1 MAAPT
6 LKADVAAPSA
16 EGSLGPNPEV
26 NGRPPTIRS

>member
-16 EGSLGPNPEV
+16 EGSLGPQADLL
-26 NGRPPTIRS
+26 